1 LLQKYLFDSLG
12 YIWYNISS
20 ETILNRK
27 LNMKIYVNQI
37 NSKEIQ
43 LFGTDGLVGPDQNGN
58 YFSQFVEYGTNAGGL
73 DELVIADGCNRMV
86 PIMMDS
92 ISDLIAALQTFN
104 DSYLHMQAT
113 EMIKDKLESSD
124 LAYVQDQEVIYPEGE
139 KSLQGIMW

>member
-1 LLQKYLFDSLG
+1 
-12 YIWYNISS
+12 
-20 ETILNRK
+20 
-27 LNMKIYVNQI
+27 MKIYVNQI
-37 NSKEIQ
+37 NSEEIQ

-139 KSLQGIMW
+139 KPLQGIMW